1 VPPPSPRPDGLVA
14 ADWLEIAVEVAG
26 IDAEAIAETF
36 REHCPGGVAIEPSVR
51 PQGDGYVVDGDAP
64 ALVKGYLPPGAD
76 SVRLRRSLRIA
87 LRFAPLESPP
97 RWRRPRRLREEDWRD
112 SWKRY
117 FRPQRIGRRLLIKP
131 SWATY
136 KVTAADTVI
145 EIDPG
150 MAFGTGQHPTTAM
163 CLRALEDRLRPART
177 GPDGPPSGGGRLAGD
192 AVLDLG
198 TGSGIL
204 AIAAARLGAG
214 RVLAL
219 DVDPQAVKAARE
231 NAARNVVGDTVEVR
245 EGALPE
251 GARGERFDLIVANIS
266 GVTIERLAAPF
277 ADALRGN
284 GTLIVSGFLEDAVG
298 GLSRLFAEAGLRV
311 ERVEAEG
318 VWRALIATR
327 AGRT

>member
-1 VPPPSPRPDGLVA
+1 MPPPSPRPDGLVA

-64 ALVKGYLPPGAD
+64 ALVKGYLSPGAD
-76 SVRLRRSLRIA
+76 SVRVRRSLRIA

-136 KVTAADTVI
+136 KVKAADTVI

-163 CLRALEDRLRPART
+163 CLGALEDRLRPART
-177 GPDGPPSGGGRLAGD
+177 GGRLAND

-219 DVDPQAVKAARE
+219 DVDPQAAKAARE
-231 NAARNVVGDTVEVR
+231 NAARNGVRDTVEVR

-251 GARGERFDLIVANIS
+251 GARGERFDLVVANIS

-277 ADALRGN
+277 ADVLRGN
-284 GTLIVSGFLEDAVG
+284 GTLIVSGFLEDAVEE
-298 GLSRLFAEAGLRV
+298 LSRQFEEAGLRV

-327 AGRT
+327 TGRT

>member
-1 VPPPSPRPDGLVA
+1 MPPPSARA

-136 KVTAADTVI
+136 KVKAADTVI

-163 CLRALEDRLRPART
+163 CLRALEDRLR
-177 GPDGPPSGGGRLAGD
+177 AGD

-231 NAARNVVGDTVEVR
+231 NAARNGVRDTVEVR

-284 GTLIVSGFLEDAVG
+284 GTLIVSGFLEDAVE

-327 AGRT
+327 AGHT

>member
-1 VPPPSPRPDGLVA
+1 MPPPSSRA

-26 IDAEAIAETF
+26 IDAEAVAETF
-36 REHCPGGVAIEPSVR
+36 REHCPGGVAIEPSAR

-64 ALVKGYLPPGAD
+64 ALVKGYLVPGAD
-76 SVRLRRSLRIA
+76 SARVRRSLRVA

-97 RWRRPRRLREEDWRD
+97 RWRRARRLPEKDWRH

-117 FRPQRIGRRLLIKP
+117 FRPQRIGRRLLLKP
-131 SWATY
+131 SWAAY
-136 KVTAADTVI
+136 KATATDTVI

-163 CLRALEDRLRPART
+163 CLRALEGRLRP
-177 GPDGPPSGGGRLAGD
+177 GD

-204 AIAAARLGAG
+204 AVAAAKLGAG

-231 NAARNVVGDTVEVR
+231 NAARNGVRDAVEVR
-245 EGALPE
+245 EGTLPG
-251 GARGERFDLIVANIS
+251 GAGVERFHLIVANIS
-266 GVTIERLAAPF
+266 GVTIERLAAAF
-277 ADALRGN
+277 VDTLTGE
-284 GTLIVSGFLEDAVG
+284 GTLIVSGFLEDAVE
-298 GLSRLFAEAGLRV
+298 GLRRVLTGAGLV
-311 ERVEAEG
+311 VQQAEAEG
-318 VWRALIATR
+318 VWRAMIATR
-327 AGRT
+327 AGRE